1 MILPP
6 TFWHWIAYDMLVCR
20 YEITHSLTP
29 WEPRVWCV
37 CVCVCV
43 CVREQT
49 CCNLRDREYT
59 QVLQRQ
65 NGDTAILHDR
75 LTGVDEVYARSFG
88 NGLTLI
94 LHRLM

>member
-1 MILPP
+1 MICWCAVTKL
-6 TFWHWIAYDMLVCR
+6 R
-20 YEITHSLTP
+20 THSRRESL
-29 WEPRVWCV
+29 EYGVCV